1 MQYKTTLHAII
12 SKFNLLQNI
21 LAAKYICI
29 TTELRIL
36 NSNVKFGAKN
46 MDNGKN
52 NHAEDSDILQH
63 LSHANF

>member
-36 NSNVKFGAKN
+36 NSNVKF
-46 MDNGKN
+46 DNGKN